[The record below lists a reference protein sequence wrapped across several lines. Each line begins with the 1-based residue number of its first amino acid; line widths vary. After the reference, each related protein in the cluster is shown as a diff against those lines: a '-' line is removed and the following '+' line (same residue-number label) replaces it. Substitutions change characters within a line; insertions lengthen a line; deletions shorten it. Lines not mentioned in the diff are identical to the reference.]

1 MIIKANNDEVKL
13 IFNYNEDL
21 VNKLRT
27 IPMARYNPD
36 IMQSYWT
43 FPATSLTHAR
53 QAQVLS
59 EGSLFPGAKEHIEKK
74 YFRELHL
81 EIKKDRLKA
90 SGPIR
95 ALGIFNKSIH
105 DLCSYEEK
113 VGAVFV
119 QKTLAETIYYK
130 NQTVVI
136 SFPVGLGAR
145 LEDFCKYIKPKSL
158 QIYEQDAVTLR
169 QLDLNLHN
177 FQPRPYQQ
185 TAADMI
191 INRTIPNRAT
201 LVMATGSGKTKLSAM
216 ITANLGVPTIFYV
229 YSDTL
234 LKQTAEVYEELL
246 QQDIGR
252 VGGRNFS
259 IKPITIASLQTVY
272 SCYEKQDK
280 RWSKLAE
287 YLDSV
292 ELMFVDEGHMLGA
305 ETIYTVAQLTD
316 AYYSYSLT
324 ATPFREDGKE
334 IFIEAATGS
343 AYNLIKEEEL
353 LAGGYILPVEVEI
366 YPVIHQPIKRTYKY
380 HAIYE
385 KEIIDYW
392 DRHRAVINAVKN
404 HSGKQV
410 LILVKEIRHGK
421 KIQENLLCPFIHG
434 KTIATERN
442 EVLDRFK
449 NKEIEILIASSILK
463 QGIDIPE
470 AEVLVLAHGGTSSV
484 ELLQKIGR
492 VRRPAGNKAK
502 GIVVDF
508 YDYIEPTSDK
518 DIFKKQAQ
526 KRLAV
531 YKQRDFIVNWAK

>member
-1 MIIKANNDEVKL
+1 MIVKSQDDNVNL
-13 IFNYNEDL
+13 FFNYNEEL
-21 VNKLRT
+21 VNKIKA
-27 IPMARYNPD
+27 IPRAKFSPGL
-36 IMQSYWT
+36 IQSYWT
-43 FPATSLTHAR
+43 LPASSLLYAR

-74 YFRELHL
+74 YFHELHL

-105 DLCSYEEK
+105 DLCSYEERL
-113 VGAVFV
+113 GTIFI
-119 QKTLAETIYYK
+119 QKTLAKTIYYK
-130 NQTVVI
+130 NQTLVI
-136 SFPVGLGAR
+136 SFPAGLGAR
-145 LEDFCKYIKPKSL
+145 VKAFCEYIKPKSL
-158 QIYEQDAVTLR
+158 QLYKQDAVAVR
-169 QLDLNLHN
+169 QLDLHLHN

-185 TAADMI
+185 AAMDKI
-191 INRTIPNRAT
+191 IAGMIPNRAT

-216 ITANLGVPTIFYV
+216 IAANLGVPTIFYV

-252 VGGRNFS
+252 VGGRNFF

-272 SCYEKQDK
+272 SCHEKQDN
-280 RWSKLAE
+280 RWDKLAE
-287 YLDSV
+287 YLDRV

-305 ETIYTVAQLTD
+305 ETVYTVAQLTD

-334 IFIEAATGS
+334 IFIEAATGCV
-343 AYNLIKEEEL
+343 YNLIKEEEL
-353 LAGGYILPVEVEI
+353 VAGGYILPVEVEI
-366 YPVIHQPIKRTYKY
+366 YPVIHQPARTYKY
-380 HAIYE
+380 HALYE
-385 KEIIDYW
+385 KEIIDHW
-392 DRHRAVINAVKN
+392 DRHRAVVNAVKRYAD
-404 HSGKQV
+404 KQV
-410 LILVKEIRHGK
+410 LILDKEIRHGK

-434 KTIATERN
+434 KTPVNERN
-442 EVLDRFK
+442 AVLNSFK
-449 NKEIEILIASSILK
+449 DKEIQILIASSILK

-492 VRRPAGNKAK
+492 VRRPAENKTK

-508 YDYIEPTSDK
+508 YDYTEPASNK
-518 DIFKKQAQ
+518 DIFQKQAQ

-531 YKQRDFIVNWAK
+531 YKQKDFTVNWRR